1 MHPVGPCS
9 PERSGGQDRLGR
21 ARRAPREQGEPAVLN
36 DRELS
41 SAIGSTAYDTDGDK
55 IGTVEHFFVD
65 DRTGAPTWV
74 AVSTGL
80 FGTRHSV
87 VPAAEATFSDGSVQ
101 LPVTK
106 DAVRSAPSVPD
117 QHLDPDA
124 EAPLRERSE
133 ERRVGKECRSRWS
146 PY

>member
-1 MHPVGPCS
+1 MFT
-9 PERSGGQDRLGR
+9 R
-21 ARRAPREQGEPAVLN
+21 ARRWARPARTRPAGAPHEGGRAVLN

-74 AVSTGL
+74 AVTTGL

-87 VPAAEATFSDGSVQ
+87 VPAHDAVFADGALRLSVQ
-101 LPVTK
+101 R
-106 DAVRSAPSVPD
+106 DAVKASPSVAD
-117 QHLDPDA
+117 TGHLDPSTEA
-124 EAPLRERSE
+124 ELRRHYGLEAT
-133 ERRVGKECRSRWS
+133 GTS
-146 PY
+146 PAAA